1 MIKLSEKLCKDYIV
15 RAYVTACKSGFHD
28 KELSVEH
35 MMMLVLSE
43 ISEAVEADRK
53 GQRADYAGYEACL
66 KETGDALQSFSK
78 FAKGSVE
85 DELADV
91 AIRLFDFCG
100 ALCIVPDLSVCDDAL
115 YANYC
120 SLCSKMSFCEC
131 CFVLSAII
139 CRCDGAVRDEICTI
153 VGSALTFL
161 FCMCEEMDINILHH
175 IDMKMVYNA
184 NRPRLHGK
192 KY

>member
-15 RAYVTACKSGFHD
+15 RAYGTACKSGFHD
-28 KELSVEH
+28 EELSVEH

-43 ISEAVEADRK
+43 VSEAVEADRK

-66 KETGDALQSFSK
+66 KETGDALLSFSK
-78 FAKGSVE
+78 FAKDGVE

-139 CRCDGAVRDEICTI
+139 CRCDGASRDEICTI

-161 FCMCEEMDINILHH
+161 FCMAKDMCVDLERH
-175 IDMKMVYNA
+175 IELKMKYNEL
-184 NRPRLHGK
+184 RPKKHGK